1 MEHNQSHSR
10 ESIEI
15 THNRVKRSRLFL
27 NAFMRTLRRANA
39 ISAPRKSATRE
50 FCKWRTEEHPRE
62 TKKNFERDDDEQRE
76 RERENAERNKK
87 EKEGETLDVLSL
99 FFLLPL
105 VSFFANTRDDREQSR
120 TFYVSFFLFWCCC
133 CCCRRRRL
141 SRGTREKS
149 YDVKKFKP
157 FLVRVFSI
165 FSNSHRL

>member
-1 MEHNQSHSR
+1 
-10 ESIEI
+10 
-15 THNRVKRSRLFL
+15 
-27 NAFMRTLRRANA
+27 MRTLRRANA

-76 RERENAERNKK
+76 RENAERNKK
-87 EKEGETLDVLSL
+87 EKEGETLGVLSL
-99 FFLLPL
+99 FFFLPV

-120 TFYVSFFLFWCCC
+120 TFYVSTQLLLFWSCCC
-133 CCCRRRRL
+133 RRRRRL

-149 YDVKKFKP
+149 YDEEIP

-165 FSNSHRL
+165 FSQLSSSLIAILMRGIVA